1 MTSEWRKRIGNGPAI
16 SGTAMPT
23 RANTSAEWARMKRW
37 EGEHDAARTLAKSGV
52 KVDKLAEAPAKLRAL
67 GG

>member
-1 MTSEWRKRIGNGPAI
+1 MTSEWRQRVGNGPAI
-16 SGTAMPT
+16 SGKALPT

-37 EGEHDAARTLAKSGV
+37 ESEHDATRQLAKSGV
-52 KVDKLAEAPAKLRAL
+52 KVDNLAEAPAKLKAL